1 MSAIDPLQGPVTWYK
16 IPQVGEQVGQW
27 DFQNKGRSR
36 WTGTSCIVLEVPLCN
51 LLTSMC
57 DFVPCDRI
65 MQRAYLALSA
75 HRVHIYCLKPWLSS
89 ISFNTKLLSEME
101 QHYLGFLF
109 GAENFMD
116 LIDLVFSLAPSWCVS
131 ESSLGDA
138 DRLLAFQWN
147 LSVLGFRRGNLW
159 GHWSM

>member
-1 MSAIDPLQGPVTWYK
+1 MGF
-16 IPQVGEQVGQW
+16 IPQ
-27 DFQNKGRSR
+27 SL
-36 WTGTSCIVLEVPLCN
+36 VLMCLGLPLFWKSHP
-51 LLTSMC
+51 SMC

-65 MQRAYLALSA
+65 MQRAYLALNA
-75 HRVHIYCLKPWLSS
+75 HRVHMYCLKPWLSS

-131 ESSLGDA
+131 ESSLGA
-138 DRLLAFQWN
+138 ASRLLAIQ
-147 LSVLGFRRGNLW
+147 
-159 GHWSM
+159 